1 VMIVIAFLFFKI
13 YKKGENNMKKNAGF
27 VLSILAIMLFF
38 VTPVLAASISLTG
51 TVRDFKFWDG
61 ITPYTGLTNPD
72 FQNVIANDPGIVAT
86 NLGADGKP
94 VYAGGSGTAT
104 THGATYFNQW
114 YNDVIDMN
122 QSFSRTITLDETF
135 PSSGIY
141 SYSNSAF
148 FPIDGLGFGNQGQGH
163 NYSFTYELH
172 TTFTYQPGQTFG
184 FTGDDDV
191 WVFINDKLA
200 LDLGGVHSQQSASIN
215 LDTLGL
221 IAGNTYD
228 FDFFFAERHTTES
241 NLKIETSIALNPFNP
256 VPEPTTM
263 LLLGLGLIG
272 LAGARRKYQK

>member
-1 VMIVIAFLFFKI
+1 
-13 YKKGENNMKKNAGF
+13 MKKNAGF